1 MRSQSQIASGD
12 AKQKVGDNMRFCCD
26 SCQTWYQSSRSAPC
40 GTERTV
46 VVKCKKCGASIA
58 VAAEVEGAVP
68 VAAAEGDEWYL
79 REDGWQEVEN
89 ASEWPVVIDLD
100 AADEVDAEADDD
112 DSEQGR
118 SATERVTEAAQAA
131 VAAAEVAVPAQVVAA
146 TVPEVSLP
154 SSVTAKTPNP
164 FAEVQGVVAPTGT
177 AVERRPIHVAPVPVG
192 ARPPQPL
199 RAAAARTA
207 ARAALAQPVPAR
219 GSSGVRTLARVGLG
233 LGVAAAALV
242 AVTVARAPHELAQTK
257 PAAAV
262 IVASSA
268 PSAAPAAPATAPPLP
283 AATVVPPAPTSAVAA
298 ELAQPPAESRPE
310 SVASHPAKEGAHKVS
325 AKPAEEHAP
334 KVAELKA
341 PEPVVE
347 AKEAAGAGL
356 ESDDIEAGFTRIRAA
371 VKMCARAEER
381 RNPEAHLATAT
392 LAVTVGPG
400 GEVVN
405 LAVAG
410 AAADSELG
418 QCIRDAVKRVAFAKF
433 DGKPQTIKRSFD
445 MGR

>member
-1 MRSQSQIASGD
+1 
-12 AKQKVGDNMRFCCD
+12 
-26 SCQTWYQSSRSAPC
+26 
-40 GTERTV
+40 
-46 VVKCKKCGASIA
+46 
-58 VAAEVEGAVP
+58 
-68 VAAAEGDEWYL
+68 
-79 REDGWQEVEN
+79 
-89 ASEWPVVIDLD
+89 
-100 AADEVDAEADDD
+100 
-112 DSEQGR
+112 
-118 SATERVTEAAQAA
+118 
-131 VAAAEVAVPAQVVAA
+131 
-146 TVPEVSLP
+146 
-154 SSVTAKTPNP
+154 
-164 FAEVQGVVAPTGT
+164 
-177 AVERRPIHVAPVPVG
+177 
-192 ARPPQPL
+192 
-199 RAAAARTA
+199 
-207 ARAALAQPVPAR
+207 
-219 GSSGVRTLARVGLG
+219 
-233 LGVAAAALV
+233 
-242 AVTVARAPHELAQTK
+242 
-257 PAAAV
+257 
-262 IVASSA
+262 
-268 PSAAPAAPATAPPLP
+268 
-283 AATVVPPAPTSAVAA
+283 VAA